1 MLNYTQLIQEAFRS
15 VVQKALLF
23 VKENGLDE
31 DQALY
36 FSFKTEKAQLPDF
49 LRKTYPA
56 EMTIVLENQY
66 RNLEVFEDEFSVD
79 LSFSQ
84 KFYTLT
90 IPFSSLI
97 FFSDTGAEVSF
108 EFKEL
113 PQENKDPSLETN
125 KEKTPP
131 KKAELIDLK
140 SLRGKKS

>member
-1 MLNYTQLIQEAFRS
+1 MLNYTQLIQEAFRG

-31 DQALY
+31 DQSLY
-36 FSFKTEKAQLPDF
+36 FSFKTDKVILPDF
-49 LRKTYPA
+49 LRKTYPS

-66 RNLEVFEDEFSVD
+66 RNLEVSEDEFSVD

-84 KFYTLT
+84 RFYTLK

-113 PQENKDPSLETN
+113 PQENKAPSLETN
-125 KEKTPP
+125 KEKKPP
-131 KKAELIDLK
+131 QKAELIDLK
-140 SLRGKKS
+140 TLRGKKS